1 MGEGFP
7 ERLRQLRKRQG
18 VSQRTLSQLCGLG
31 KNAIARYESGE
42 RVPTLPV
49 LLVMADYFGV
59 TMDDLTGRAKN
70 PGACDFRG
78 RR

>member
-7 ERLRQLRKRQG
+7 ERLRQLRKRHNI
-18 VSQRTLSQLCGLG
+18 SQRTLSELCGLG

-49 LLVMADYFGV
+49 LLVIADYFMV
-59 TMDDLTGRAKN
+59 TLDDLAGRAKI
-70 PGACDFRG
+70 PGACDFEKRP
-78 RR
+78 